1 MNIALLA
8 SGTNPSGNFTRAMRI
23 QRHLQADGHE
33 VVFINSNDEQSAH
46 TALNAGHFD
55 SAIGIHL
62 LSAGKI
68 LIQTSIPF
76 IIAIGGTDINVHAQ
90 NSASLALIKTVI
102 QQARFC
108 ICPHQAGKDAVIALC
123 PEEKEKVIIIPH
135 GIEVFPSQ
143 YDVRSALSLSADDHL
158 LFLPS
163 GIRDVKDPLFAIPVL
178 QKWHAED
185 PHVHLVIAGNPLN
198 ALLVEQL
205 KQITKQENGIHY
217 LGTLSREDTHAAMQ
231 QADIVLNTSKSEGLS
246 NALLEAMMLGTPI
259 LARSVT
265 GNTSVI
271 RHQENGFLFEDENEL
286 RTWAQ
291 WILTH
296 DTFKVA
302 AAAHNEICKTYSL
315 ENERNAYQDLIQNT
329 TIILDQPPFRP

>member
-8 SGTNPSGNFTRAMRI
+8 PGTNPSGNFTRAMRI
-23 QRHLQADGHE
+23 QRHLQADGHK
-33 VVFINSNDEQSAH
+33 VVFINSDDEQSTRA
-46 TALNAGHFD
+46 ALSTGQFD
-55 SAIGIHL
+55 IAIGIHL

-76 IIAIGGTDINVHAQ
+76 IIAIGGTDINVHAK

-102 QQARFC
+102 QKARFC
-108 ICPHQAGKDAVIALC
+108 ICPHQDGKDAAIALYR
-123 PEEKEKVIIIPH
+123 EGAQKILIIPH
-135 GIEVFPSQ
+135 GTEVFPSQ
-143 YDVRSALSLSADDHL
+143 YDVRSALSLSADDHI

-178 QKWHAED
+178 QKWHTED
-185 PHVHLVIAGNPLN
+185 PHVHLVIAGNPLDVHLTN
-198 ALLVEQL
+198 QL
-205 KQITKQENGIHY
+205 QHITKTENGIHY

-259 LARSVT
+259 LARGVT

-296 DTFKVA
+296 DTSAIV
-302 AAAHNEICKTYSL
+302 AAAHNEIYNTYSL

-329 TIILDQPPFRP
+329 TKILDQPPL